1 MRSSLRYLAAAV
13 LPLGVLL
20 WLPLEP
26 LCVLTW
32 GREIC
37 LAARP
42 IDPRDPFRGDYVALE
57 VNAASVPEAAFQ
69 PASALSAF
77 DRECFVTLAPEP
89 SGLWGPSLVTLTEP
103 GDGVYLRGRIDFR
116 KVGSMVHVD
125 LGDGLRRFYV
135 PEGTGQALERAAQD
149 GKNYRATVRILRGRA
164 VIVSLD
170 VAP

>member
-149 GKNYRATVRILRGRA
+149 GKNYRATVRVLRGRA